1 MDPENKSKK
10 NSEPKSGSNY
20 LLLFIFL
27 LVVSLI
33 ASMAVYNNAG
43 FSISYKEFTDYLQK
57 KEESEDKENFSF
69 LVFREQGDR
78 KSTIRISNLR
88 KILIGDRRIN
98 GTFDW
103 KDESGK
109 DSQSTQ
115 KNFVVFK
122 PLQDSEESI

>member
-1 MDPENKSKK
+1 MDPGNKSKK

-78 KSTIRISNLR
+78 KIEPVLTVRAGEIYRPQDLAKELRTDRERALLMKRIVGRDFASL
-88 KILIGDRRIN
+88 GWYPG
-98 GTFDW
+98 GTA
-103 KDESGK
+103 
-109 DSQSTQ
+109 
-115 KNFVVFK
+115 
-122 PLQDSEESI
+122 